1 MQFLVYNIVIEC
13 LLEEK
18 YNLIFIKSYK
28 MEKELERDGSVV
40 KNTGCFTTIYH
51 SKSRG
56 PNAFFWPLNLK
67 ISHREFWF

>member
-1 MQFLVYNIVIEC
+1 
-13 LLEEK
+13 
-18 YNLIFIKSYK
+18 
-28 MEKELERDGSVV
+28 MEKELERDGSVI